1 MSNGLSEQLDKAKR
15 KKIER
20 SHSTSSISSTS
31 STTKNHEEEKF
42 DTNAWLLQQTLMMGI
57 IYDLSKN
64 YGQK

>member
-20 SHSTSSISSTS
+20 SHSTSS
-31 STTKNHEEEKF
+31 TTKNHEKEKF

-57 IYDLSKN
+57 IYDYSKN